1 MSPTSFPTDGSLP
14 PLLALPTE
22 LKLRI
27 ILYLPH
33 EKSPNLACL
42 RRTHTSFRDIIPKS
56 DIRSHLSPSLLCS
69 QLLDTELNHPYL
81 LPLHHFPCYRCIAV
95 LPFQAFHPWMLQC
108 NVAIGGA
115 YAYNR
120 FCRSCGF
127 TNSTPE
133 EENWKIEG
141 MRQVLS
147 QPHLVRCEHFNP
159 LCLPHSGEAIPR
171 CLYEDYRL
179 DNLIAAFESKIGAPF
194 DCANAMDLSDTLTI
208 SEWLDAW
215 HFSRGFIPSF
225 QGSMRWLDAGHFFRG
240 FIVSHQSS
248 TQGLGGAMRI
258 VRYGSQ

>member
-14 PLLALPTE
+14 PLLALPME
-22 LKLRI
+22 LKLQI
-27 ILYLPH
+27 ILCLPH
-33 EKSPNLACL
+33 DKSPNLACL

-69 QLLDTELNHPYL
+69 QLLDTELNHSYL

-95 LPFQAFHPWMLQC
+95 LPSQAFHPWMLQC
-108 NVAIGGA
+108 NVAIGGT

-147 QPHLVRCEHFNP
+147 QPHPVRCEHFNP
-159 LCLPHSGEAIPR
+159 LCLPHYSEAIPR
-171 CLYEDYRL
+171 CFYEAYRL
-179 DNLIAAFESKIGAPF
+179 DNLKAAFAPF
-194 DCANAMDLSDTLTI
+194 DCYSVIEYTDPLTI
-208 SEWLDAW
+208 SGWLFTW
-215 HFSRGFIPSF
+215 HFYRGTLFSNTIE
-225 QGSMRWLDAGHFFRG
+225 RLRG
-240 FIVSHQSS
+240 
-248 TQGLGGAMRI
+248 GMRI
-258 VRYGSQ
+258 VRDGT